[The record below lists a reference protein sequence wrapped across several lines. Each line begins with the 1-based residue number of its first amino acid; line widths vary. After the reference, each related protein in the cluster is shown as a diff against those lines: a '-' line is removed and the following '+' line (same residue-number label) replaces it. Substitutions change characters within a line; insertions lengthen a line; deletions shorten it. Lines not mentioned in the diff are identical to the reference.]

1 MKNKPTITYIKDNI
15 ETSVTLDF
23 LNQGRILNELLTITT
38 EHEYISTYGISNLSS
53 YQDTIFIIKDDVEFI
68 HFKNFAFGSYIKGI
82 KCSEDALCILENCR
96 FIQNNAYSNTLTF
109 FGGTFELIN
118 PTFIKIDELVTIDET
133 DLSISYTADKENDV
147 SEKLKL

>member
-1 MKNKPTITYIKDNI
+1 M
-15 ETSVTLDF
+15 
-23 LNQGRILNELLTITT
+23 
-38 EHEYISTYGISNLSS
+38 
-53 YQDTIFIIKDDVEFI
+53 
-68 HFKNFAFGSYIKGI
+68 
-82 KCSEDALCILENCR
+82 CILENCR